1 MGNKIFVDKFPN
13 SIESIIKHTNI
24 KEEEISK
31 LIDHNKI
38 LLSSYQKLNFW
49 SLSENQNS
57 NQKILLSNPIDLS
70 NISTKKILES
80 HNVYIILLIYKKD
93 TENMIE
99 NSPFPTGLW
108 GIIES
113 SSSNM
118 TPRGL
123 LYAFPANNN
132 NSNSNTLNNNNI
144 NNNNNSQNLET
155 FLLSKRELNDSEFKY
170 MLFIWNG
177 KQSSAYL
184 RSIALMKAFDL
195 DKSLNSE
202 IMVKLIYSGIEFKE
216 NEIKISECVKIG
228 EMINDIKNS
237 SERSGPSSEKINN
250 LHETVYLFK
259 WLYPIEKKEKKSEK
273 KNHKIMF
280 KGINN
285 YFLENPEKKDFYS
298 NFIDLNTDNIKN
310 IEKNNNNNII
320 NDNDNNDIKNN
331 NINSLNLKKLNINKN
346 DNKNN
351 NNKEKSNLSN
361 SLKASNNTTIL
372 PPKLHLNLNNKL
384 NLNSNSSNN
393 NKNAPPNSKSSQI
406 NNLPSNNSTSNNE
419 EKEISLDDD
428 INLDLNDKVTY
439 GKMPSIKMPKLMVSL
454 QHNIIN
460 EEIITERTKK
470 KEENEESLNEL
481 PESILITASEH
492 ILKEE
497 KDKIDIKALNEDY
510 NLKDGDRKKI
520 INDYYSKHLSEIL
533 PNFMYLCSYN
543 AAKNLELLKENKI
556 THIINCAADFCNN
569 VFPNDF
575 TYLSFNLKD
584 HVMEDIECLF
594 YECITFIENVKNK
607 NGRVLIHCIQ
617 GISRSVS
624 IVLAYLIYK
633 EKYTYD
639 IAFNHVQQIREISS
653 PNFGFSIQLQNFY
666 LRLYDKS
673 SFRFYPKIFGVGSF
687 QNEQPEKIVCRLI
700 TENFF
705 EMKEN
710 GKIRMFDKRGVFIIC
725 CTNCIYIWIGSKI
738 SEENKE
744 IYTKCAKD
752 YILYLQKYEGENN
765 NIKIEEEGKESKEFL
780 KDLLKSDEKI
790 KKFKN
795 LADIFVEWNNWY
807 KEIIKKSSLSSKGDS
822 KNSKENNKT
831 ITSVDDMK
839 KSFFLYPNLTAD
851 SVLDFDDLND
861 SQFLIACVLK
871 NKNGKIYLW
880 KGKDI
885 EIGKNKEIEFKNK
898 VIQKF
903 FKEYFK
909 ESEFKEKIEE
919 INEVPMEESDDF
931 LNLLY

>member
-1 MGNKIFVDKFPN
+1 
-13 SIESIIKHTNI
+13 
-24 KEEEISK
+24 
-31 LIDHNKI
+31 
-38 LLSSYQKLNFW
+38 
-49 SLSENQNS
+49 
-57 NQKILLSNPIDLS
+57 
-70 NISTKKILES
+70 
-80 HNVYIILLIYKKD
+80 
-93 TENMIE
+93 
-99 NSPFPTGLW
+99 
-108 GIIES
+108 
-113 SSSNM
+113 
-118 TPRGL
+118 
-123 LYAFPANNN
+123 
-132 NSNSNTLNNNNI
+132 
-144 NNNNNSQNLET
+144 
-155 FLLSKRELNDSEFKY
+155 
-170 MLFIWNG
+170 
-177 KQSSAYL
+177 
-184 RSIALMKAFDL
+184 
-195 DKSLNSE
+195 
-202 IMVKLIYSGIEFKE
+202 
-216 NEIKISECVKIG
+216 
-228 EMINDIKNS
+228 
-237 SERSGPSSEKINN
+237 
-250 LHETVYLFK
+250 
-259 WLYPIEKKEKKSEK
+259 
-273 KNHKIMF
+273 
-280 KGINN
+280 
-285 YFLENPEKKDFYS
+285 
-298 NFIDLNTDNIKN
+298 
-310 IEKNNNNNII
+310 
-320 NDNDNNDIKNN
+320 
-331 NINSLNLKKLNINKN
+331 
-346 DNKNN
+346 
-351 NNKEKSNLSN
+351 
-361 SLKASNNTTIL
+361 
-372 PPKLHLNLNNKL
+372 
-384 NLNSNSSNN
+384 
-393 NKNAPPNSKSSQI
+393 
-406 NNLPSNNSTSNNE
+406 
-419 EKEISLDDD
+419 
-428 INLDLNDKVTY
+428 
-439 GKMPSIKMPKLMVSL
+439 MPSIKMPKLMVSL

-744 IYTKCAKD
+744 IYIKCAKD